1 MSSKHISHLD
11 RPAVTRDAETL
22 RAWFE
27 DNKALKVA
35 LVYGGLSAEDRL
47 YIDQSPTEQLSV
59 TALAETLASV
69 GAQFRILNPC
79 DQTFI
84 RELTE
89 YDVAL
94 SNLHG
99 PYGEDGRLQGL
110 LDYLRIP
117 FCGSGVAASATAADK
132 VLCKQTMKGLGVPTP
147 PWTVWRHDTEVPWQG
162 RPVMVKP
169 ALGGSSVGMHLVREA
184 DQLVPALEDAWA
196 TDPSPVLVE
205 DYMAGHPVTVGLL
218 ELPSGV
224 LAFPP
229 LLTLVHDGDYYDAA
243 SKLDAAAQGTVSVEP
258 AGFPRPVLE
267 ALIGHA
273 RTLWDGL
280 GCRGAARVDFIV
292 APDGDLHA
300 LEVNT
305 TPGMSRDSNFVTGGR
320 LCGLSRD
327 DLVRAFLHEALTRP
341 AYSVPLPTPVFG
353 TSTVQPEH
361 AV

>member
-1 MSSKHISHLD
+1 MTTHITHLD
-11 RPAVTRDAETL
+11 RATVTRDAETL
-22 RAWFE
+22 RTWLE
-27 DNKALKVA
+27 DNRGFKVA

-47 YIDQSPTEQLSV
+47 YIEQSPTDQLSV
-59 TALAETLASV
+59 TALAETLAGIGVPFS
-69 GAQFRILNPC
+69 ILNPC
-79 DQTFI
+79 DETFI
-84 RELTE
+84 QEITE

-132 VLCKQTMKGLGVPTP
+132 VLCKQAMAGLGVPTP
-147 PWTVWRHDTEVPWQG
+147 PWRVWSHGKEPGWAG
-162 RPVMVKP
+162 RPLMVKP
-169 ALGGSSVGMHLVREA
+169 PLGGSSVGMSLVSQAAE
-184 DQLVPALEDAWA
+184 LGPALQRAWE

-205 DYMAGHPVTVGLL
+205 DYIAGHPVTIGLL

-229 LLTLVHDGDYYDAA
+229 LVTLVDDAVFYDAA
-243 SKLDAAAQGTVSVEP
+243 SKLDAAAAKAVSVEP
-258 AGFPRPVLE
+258 ANFPRPVLDC
-267 ALIGHA
+267 LIGHA

-292 APDGDLHA
+292 APDGDLYA

-305 TPGMSRDSNFVTGGR
+305 TPGMSRDSNFVVGGR
-320 LCGLSRD
+320 LRGLTRD

-341 AYSVPLPTPVFG
+341 AYDVPLPTPVFG
-353 TSTVQPEH
+353 TPTALPEH
-361 AV
+361 AT